1 MDTVDSTTDGT
12 CSLAELQEQERDLEV
27 LVAQLTQRAS
37 ELESRVAERLKD
49 VKNVKVCND
58 GCIAKGCS
66 YIP

>member
-27 LVAQLTQRAS
+27 LVVQLTQRAS

-58 GCIAKGCS
+58 
-66 YIP
+66 